1 MTNAELNL
9 YADVAGIA
17 ERMLAATQAE
27 DWELLEQLEATCAS
41 HIERLRV
48 MDTPPLTREEL
59 RQKVAYIERI
69 LETDR
74 QIRRLIEPWMA
85 RLSDLMQSSG
95 TRRKLHNT
103 YVTGSAY

>member
-17 ERMLAATQAE
+17 EKMLAATQAE
-27 DWELLEQLEATCAS
+27 DWELLARLEATCSS

-48 MDTPPLTREEL
+48 MNTPPLSREEL

-69 LETDR
+69 LEIDR

-95 TRRKLHNT
+95 TRRKLHST
-103 YVTGSAY
+103 YSIGSTY